1 MKKISLFEVAY
12 KNLLRKR
19 ARSILTI
26 LGIAMA
32 AWVLVSL
39 FGFNRGYE
47 ASLNKD
53 IDNLGF
59 LLADISRLTKQA
71 DDIKT
76 RIKAEGLDFV
86 DGVVFRA
93 TVVKQERTSYD
104 PRKVEIMLGD
114 KISMVEKVTAVTSVK
129 LVALPSF

>member
-1 MKKISLFEVAY
+1 M
-12 KNLLRKR
+12 
-19 ARSILTI
+19 ARTS
-26 LGIAMA
+26 
-32 AWVLVSL
+32 
-39 FGFNRGYE
+39 
-47 ASLNKD
+47 NKPAPVTADD

-104 PRKVEIMLGD
+104 PRKVEVMLGD
-114 KISMVEKVTAVTSVK
+114 KISLVEKVTAVTSVK